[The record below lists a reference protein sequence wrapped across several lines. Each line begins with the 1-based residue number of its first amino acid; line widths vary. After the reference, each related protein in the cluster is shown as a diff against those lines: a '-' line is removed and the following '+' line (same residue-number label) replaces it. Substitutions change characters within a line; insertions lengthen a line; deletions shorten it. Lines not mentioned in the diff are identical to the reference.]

1 MKALKYTEKA
11 KRKRHMGLMGLT
23 KSAYVKKLRKML
35 RDVIVNN
42 LLKKKIYD
50 RRKKK

>member
-1 MKALKYTEKA
+1 
-11 KRKRHMGLMGLT
+11 MGLMGLT

-42 LLKKKIYD
+42 LLKKKFMIEE
-50 RRKKK
+50 KKSN